1 MVYRGRLFARL
12 AGQPWVESKLVMDV
26 ARQGRRKA
34 TAAAILAILALLGI
48 ACASRVGAQGALAVA
63 APRLMLVTEEFE
75 PFNYIE
81 QGKLTGYSVELAR
94 TLVERAGI
102 AYSIAAYPWARAYR
116 MAQQL
121 PNVLIFSLART
132 PEREKQFQWIAPLAR
147 RQVYLYQLSKR
158 NDIAVRSLA
167 DLPRYS
173 TSVNRDDIAHT
184 QLAAMGLAQKGR
196 LDLTNNALSGMNKLL
211 VGRVDLIVGNPFSIR
226 SLCASAGVPET
237 AVKRTIL
244 LSDDSDYY
252 VAASLDTPA
261 ATVERLREQYRQL
274 RGTSYLHQLAA
285 RYHVTLR

>member
-1 MVYRGRLFARL
+1 M
-12 AGQPWVESKLVMDV
+12 ESNLVIDAV
-26 ARQGRRKA
+26 KQGRRRC
-34 TAAAILAILALLGI
+34 TAAAILALLGLAGI
-48 ACASRVGAQGALAVA
+48 GRAGAQA
-63 APRLMLVTEEFE
+63 APSAPSLMMVTEEFK

-81 QGKLTGYSVELAR
+81 QGKLTGYSVEVAR
-94 TLVERAGI
+94 ALVERSGI
-102 AYSIAAYPWARAYR
+102 TYSLAAYPWARAYR

-132 PEREKQFQWIAPLAR
+132 PAREKQFQWIAPLAR

-158 NDIAVRSLA
+158 NDIEVRSLN
-167 DLPRYS
+167 DLARYI

-184 QLAAMGLAQKGR
+184 QLAQMGLAQKGR
-196 LDLTNNALSGMNKLL
+196 LDLTNNALSGLNKLL
-211 VGRVDLIVGNPFSIR
+211 VGRVDLIVGNPHSIGA
-226 SLCASAGVPET
+226 LCASAGVSESVVRR
-237 AVKRTIL
+237 AIL

-252 VAASLDTPA
+252 VAASLGTPG